1 MDEKKAADGKS
12 REAIPQVG
20 SLTCPNTY
28 SSPMVPPVCP
38 PRTAA
43 IMEYT
48 PPLPTPQC
56 SPTPMPDSTV
66 TRATRAT
73 KDTRNTPASTPVFPC
88 GVGGKQGLRSESGH
102 RGSTDHHPY
111 ALRGEPA
118 GKRQRQH
125 HRGEAWKKFQVS
137 RVFSQ
142 QTLQDFQALTSQ
154 VKATSYP
161 QEAPPGLSPLHLPTL
176 PSLSR
181 QLPHRCTGCPSGD
194 LTAPSPPPSYP

>member
-1 MDEKKAADGKS
+1 MDEKVAADGKS

-56 SPTPMPDSTV
+56 FPTPMPDSTV

-73 KDTRNTPASTPVFPC
+73 KDTRNTPISTPVFPC
-88 GVGGKQGLRSESGH
+88 RGESKESVQSQGTA
-102 RGSTDHHPY
+102 GSTDHHPHV
-111 ALRGEPA
+111 LTGEPA
-118 GKRQRQH
+118 GKRQRRH
-125 HRGEAWKKFQVS
+125 HRGEAWERFQMS
-137 RVFSQ
+137 RVF
-142 QTLQDFQALTSQ
+142 
-154 VKATSYP
+154 
-161 QEAPPGLSPLHLPTL
+161 
-176 PSLSR
+176 
-181 QLPHRCTGCPSGD
+181 
-194 LTAPSPPPSYP
+194 